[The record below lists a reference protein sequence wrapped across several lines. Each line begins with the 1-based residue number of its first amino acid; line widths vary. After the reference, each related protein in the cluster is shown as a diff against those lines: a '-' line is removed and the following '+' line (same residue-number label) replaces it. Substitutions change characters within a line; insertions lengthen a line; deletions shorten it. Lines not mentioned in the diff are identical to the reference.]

1 MKLFSKIFGSSN
13 SRKLKKLKR
22 SVTQI
27 SALEEGIKGLS
38 DDQLKAK
45 TVEFQERI
53 AGGESV
59 DALLSEAFAVAR
71 EASIRVL
78 GMRHFDVQLIG
89 GMVLNEGS
97 ISEMRTGEGKT
108 LMATLPA
115 YLNALSGKGVHIV
128 TVNEYLAER
137 DANWM
142 RR

>member
-27 SALEEGIKGLS
+27 SALEEGLKGLS

-59 DALLSEAFAVAR
+59 DACKDESHLAPNSVICKPLAHEPNSPQ
-71 EASIRVL
+71 L
-78 GMRHFDVQLIG
+78 G
-89 GMVLNEGS
+89 S
-97 ISEMRTGEGKT
+97 
-108 LMATLPA
+108 A
-115 YLNALSGKGVHIV
+115 YI
-128 TVNEYLAER
+128 
-137 DANWM
+137 
-142 RR
+142 

>member
-27 SALEEGIKGLS
+27 SVLEEGFKGLS

-59 DALLSEAFAVAR
+59 CGCAR
-71 EASIRVL
+71 GEHQGV
-78 GMRHFDVQLIG
+78 RHAPF
-89 GMVLNEGS
+89 
-97 ISEMRTGEGKT
+97 
-108 LMATLPA
+108 
-115 YLNALSGKGVHIV
+115 
-128 TVNEYLAER
+128 
-137 DANWM
+137 
-142 RR
+142 RRSVDRRHGA

>member
-27 SALEEGIKGLS
+27 SALEEGLKDLS

-59 DALLSEAFAVAR
+59 DALLSDAFAVAR

-115 YLNALSGKGVHIV
+115 YLNALSG
-128 TVNEYLAER
+128 
-137 DANWM
+137 
-142 RR
+142 

>member
-27 SALEEGIKGLS
+27 SALEEGLKGLS

-115 YLNALSGKGVHIV
+115 YLNALSGKGRAHCHR
-128 TVNEYLAER
+128 E
-137 DANWM
+137 
-142 RR
+142 